1 MIGRIKERDELIRMY
16 ESDESEFVAVY
27 GRRRVGKTYLI
38 REVFA
43 DKFAFRHSGL
53 AQEGVTKQLAQ
64 FLKSLQDFGLEQ
76 RRRPKNWSEAFA
88 LLEQVVKS
96 SEQVR
101 KVVFIDEMPWMDT
114 QKSGFLS
121 ALEAFWND
129 FCAYRKDVLL
139 IVCGSAAAWMVKN
152 LFANRGGLHNRVTC
166 RIRLMPFTLGECE
179 RYAAE
184 KGLALSRM
192 ELAEAYMALGGIPY
206 YWRYLDKRY
215 SLAQNFDRMF
225 FADGAPLA
233 NEFRELY
240 ASLFKDATLHVA
252 VIEALATKRTGMSQ
266 LELQSALGRTS
277 SGKLTEIL
285 QTLEQSGF
293 VRPYQPFGAKKKG
306 TVFQLVDG
314 FSLFHY
320 RFLTGAAKGDG
331 SFWMSTA
338 DSPQRAAWLGL
349 SFELLCLQH
358 VDQIK
363 RRLGISGLH
372 SGVCSWRHRADE
384 VYPIG
389 AQIDLLIDRA
399 DNVVNV
405 CEMKYARGLYVLDKQ
420 TRDSLD
426 NKIEALK
433 AVTKTWKS
441 IHLTLVTTNGLARTE
456 HAQAVQSEVTLDD
469 LFYLDEPKRKDI
481 IDGK

>member
-1 MIGRIKERDELIRMY
+1 MIGRINERDELIRMY

-53 AQEGVTKQLAQ
+53 AQEGMTRQLTQ
-64 FLKSLQDFGLEQ
+64 FLKSLQDFDLEQ
-76 RRRPKNWSEAFA
+76 KRRPKNWNEAFA
-88 LLEQVVKS
+88 LLEQVVAASVQRK
-96 SEQVR
+96 
-101 KVVFIDEMPWMDT
+101 KVVFIDEMPWMGT

-152 LFANRGGLHNRVTC
+152 LFSNRGGLHNRVTC
-166 RIRLMPFTLGECE
+166 RIRLLPFTLQECE
-179 RYAAE
+179 QFAKE
-184 KGLALSRM
+184 KGLAMSRR
-192 ELAEAYMALGGIPY
+192 ELAEGYMALGGIPY

-215 SLAQNFDRMF
+215 SLAQNLDRLF

-240 ASLFKDATLHVA
+240 ASLFKNATLHMA
-252 VIEALATKRTGMSQ
+252 VIEALATKRIGMSQ
-266 LELQSALGRTS
+266 TDLQTALARSS
-277 SGKLTEIL
+277 SGKLTEVL
-285 QTLEQSGF
+285 LTLEQSGF
-293 VRPYQPFGAKKKG
+293 IRPYLPFGSKKKG
-306 TVFQLVDG
+306 TVYQLIDS

-320 RFLTGAAKGDG
+320 RFLTGAAKGDTA
-331 SFWMSTA
+331 FWTATA

-358 VDQIK
+358 IDQIK
-363 RRLGISGLH
+363 RKLGISGLH
-372 SGVCSWRHRADE
+372 CSVCSWRHQADE
-384 VYPIG
+384 TYPKG

-399 DNVVNV
+399 DNVVNI
-405 CEMKYARGLYVLDKQ
+405 CEMKYARGPYVLDRQ

-426 NKIEALK
+426 NKIAALRT
-433 AVTKTWKS
+433 VTKTNKS
-441 IHLTLVTTNGLARTE
+441 IHLTLVTANGLARTE
-456 HAQAVQSEVTLDD
+456 HAQAVQSDITLED
-469 LFYLDEPKRKDI
+469 LF
-481 IDGK
+481 

>member
-1 MIGRIKERDELIRMY
+1 MIGRVKERDELIRMY

-53 AQEGVTKQLAQ
+53 AGEGVVRQLSQ

-76 RRRPKNWSEAFA
+76 RRRPKNWSEAFS
-88 LLEQVVKS
+88 LLEQVVKQS
-96 SEQVR
+96 KQPR

-139 IVCGSAAAWMVKN
+139 IVCGSAASWMVKN
-152 LFANRGGLHNRVTC
+152 LFSNRGGLHNRVTC
-166 RIRLMPFTLGECE
+166 RIRLQPFTLGEC
-179 RYAAE
+179 RLFAAE
-184 KGLALSRM
+184 KGLAMSVM
-192 ELAEAYMALGGIPY
+192 ELAEGYMALGGIPY

-215 SLAQNFDRMF
+215 SLSQNLDRMF
-225 FADGAPLA
+225 FVEGAPLA

-240 ASLFKDATLHVA
+240 ASLFKNATLHVA
-252 VIEALATKRTGMSQ
+252 IIEALATKRVGMSQ
-266 LELQSALGRTS
+266 SELQTALGKAR
-277 SGKLTEIL
+277 SGKLTEAL
-285 QTLEQSGF
+285 STLEHSGF
-293 VRPYQPFGAKKKG
+293 VRPYQPFGVKKKG
-306 TVFQLVDG
+306 TVYQLVDS

-320 RFLTGAAKGDG
+320 RFLTGVAKGDAA
-331 SFWMSTA
+331 FWTSTA
-338 DSPQRAAWLGL
+338 DSPQRMTWLGL

-358 VDQIK
+358 VEQIK

-372 SGVCSWRHRADE
+372 CGVCSWRHQADE
-384 VYPIG
+384 TYPVG

-405 CEMKYARGLYVLDKQ
+405 CEMKYARGLYALDRQ
-420 TRDSLD
+420 TRESLD
-426 NKIEALK
+426 NKIEALR
-433 AVTKTWKS
+433 AVTGTHKS
-441 IHLTLVTTNGLARTE
+441 IHLTLVTSKGLAHTE
-456 HAQAVQSEVTLDD
+456 HAQAVQSVVTLED
-469 LFYLDEPKRKDI
+469 LL
-481 IDGK
+481 

>member
-1 MIGRIKERDELIRMY
+1 MIGRINERDELIRMY

-53 AQEGVTKQLAQ
+53 AQEGMTRQLSQ

-76 RRRPKNWSEAFA
+76 KRRPKNWNEAFA
-88 LLEQVVKS
+88 MLERVVAS
-96 SEQVR
+96 SVQR
-101 KVVFIDEMPWMDT
+101 KKVVFIDEMPWMDT

-152 LFANRGGLHNRVTC
+152 LFSNRGGLHNRVTC
-166 RIRLMPFTLGECE
+166 RIRLLPFTLQECE
-179 RYAAE
+179 QFARE
-184 KGLALSRM
+184 KGLAMSRR
-192 ELAEAYMALGGIPY
+192 ELAEGYMALGGIPY

-215 SLAQNFDRMF
+215 SLAQNLDRLF

-240 ASLFKDATLHVA
+240 ASLFKNATLHMA
-252 VIEALATKRTGMSQ
+252 VIEALATKRIGMSQ
-266 LELQSALGRTS
+266 TDLQTALARSS
-277 SGKLTEIL
+277 SGKLTEVL
-285 QTLEQSGF
+285 LTLEQSGF
-293 VRPYQPFGAKKKG
+293 IRPYLPFGSKKKG
-306 TVFQLVDG
+306 TVYQLIDS

-320 RFLTGAAKGDG
+320 RFLTGAAKGDTA
-331 SFWMSTA
+331 FWTATA

-358 VDQIK
+358 IDQIK
-363 RRLGISGLH
+363 RKLGISGLH
-372 SGVCSWRHRADE
+372 CSVCSWRHQADE
-384 VYPIG
+384 TYPKG

-399 DNVVNV
+399 DNVVNI
-405 CEMKYARGLYVLDKQ
+405 CEMKYARGPYVLDRQ

-426 NKIEALK
+426 NKIAALRT
-433 AVTKTWKS
+433 VTKTSKS
-441 IHLTLVTTNGLARTE
+441 IHLTLVTANGLARTE
-456 HAQAVQSEVTLDD
+456 HAQAVQSDITLED
-469 LFYLDEPKRKDI
+469 LF
-481 IDGK
+481 

>member
-43 DKFAFRHSGL
+43 DRFAFRHSGL
-53 AQEGVTKQLAQ
+53 AREGAARQLSQ
-64 FLKSLQDFGLEQ
+64 FLKSLQDFGCEQ
-76 RRRPKNWSEAFA
+76 RRRPKNWSEAFS
-88 LLEQVVKS
+88 LVEQVVKAIDL
-96 SEQVR
+96 VR

-152 LFANRGGLHNRVTC
+152 LFSNRGGLHNRVTC
-166 RIRLMPFTLGECE
+166 RIRLQPFTLGECE
-179 RYAAE
+179 RFAAE
-184 KGLALSRM
+184 KGLSMSRK
-192 ELAEAYMALGGIPY
+192 ELAEGYMALGGIPY

-215 SLAQNFDRMF
+215 SLAQNLDRMF
-225 FADGAPLA
+225 FAEGAPLV

-240 ASLFKDATLHVA
+240 ASLFGSATQHVA
-252 VIEALATKRTGMSQ
+252 VVEALATKRIGMSMI
-266 LELQSALGRTS
+266 ELQTALGKTS
-277 SGKLTEIL
+277 SGKLTEVL

-293 VRPYQPFGAKKKG
+293 IRLYQPFGAKKKG
-306 TVFQLVDG
+306 TVYQLVDS
-314 FSLFHY
+314 FSLFHHL
-320 RFLTGAAKGDG
+320 FLTGVAKGDAA
-331 SFWMSTA
+331 FWSSTA
-338 DSPQRAAWLGL
+338 DSPLRTTWLGL

-363 RRLGISGLH
+363 RSLGISGQH
-372 SGVCSWRHRADE
+372 CGVCSWRHQADE
-384 VYPIG
+384 TYPVG

-405 CEMKYARGLYVLDKQ
+405 CEMKYSRGLFVIDKK

-426 NKIEALK
+426 NRIEAFRV
-433 AVTKTWKS
+433 VTKTRKS
-441 IHLTLVTTNGLARTE
+441 IHLTFVTSSGLAHTE
-456 HAQAVQSEVTLDD
+456 HAQSVQSEVTLDD
-469 LFYLDEPKRKDI
+469 LFCP
-481 IDGK
+481 

>member
-1 MIGRIKERDELIRMY
+1 MIGRTKERDELIRMY

-43 DKFAFRHSGL
+43 DRFAFRHSGL
-53 AQEGVTKQLAQ
+53 AREGAVKQLSQ
-64 FLKSLQDFGLEQ
+64 FLKSLQDFGCEQ
-76 RRRPKNWSEAFA
+76 RRRPKNWSEAFS
-88 LLEQVVKS
+88 LLEQVVKAS
-96 SEQVR
+96 DLVR

-152 LFANRGGLHNRVTC
+152 LFSNRGGLHNRVTC
-166 RIRLMPFTLGECE
+166 RIRLQPFTLCECE
-179 RYAAE
+179 RFAAE
-184 KGLALSRM
+184 KGLAMSRK
-192 ELAEAYMALGGIPY
+192 ELAEGYMALGGIPY

-215 SLAQNFDRMF
+215 SLAQNLDRMF
-225 FADGAPLA
+225 FAEGAPLV

-240 ASLFKDATLHVA
+240 ASLFGSATQHVA
-252 VIEALATKRTGMSQ
+252 VVEALATKRIGMSMI
-266 LELQSALGRTS
+266 ELQTALGKTS
-277 SGKLTEIL
+277 SGKLTEVL

-293 VRPYQPFGAKKKG
+293 IRPYQPFGAKKKG
-306 TVFQLVDG
+306 TVYQLVDS
-314 FSLFHY
+314 FSLFHH
-320 RFLTGAAKGDG
+320 RFLTGVAKGDAA
-331 SFWMSTA
+331 FWSSTA
-338 DSPQRAAWLGL
+338 DSPLRMTWLGL

-363 RRLGISGLH
+363 RSLGISGQH
-372 SGVCSWRHRADE
+372 CGVCSWRHQADE
-384 VYPIG
+384 TYPVG

-405 CEMKYARGLYVLDKQ
+405 CEMKYSRGLYVIDKK

-426 NKIEALK
+426 NKIEAFR
-433 AVTKTWKS
+433 AVTKTRKS
-441 IHLTLVTTNGLARTE
+441 IHLTLVTSGGLAHTE
-456 HAQAVQSEVTLDD
+456 HAQTVQSEVTLDD
-469 LFYLDEPKRKDI
+469 LFLP
-481 IDGK
+481 

>member
-1 MIGRIKERDELIRMY
+1 MIGRTKERDELVRMY

-43 DKFAFRHSGL
+43 DRFAFRHSGL
-53 AQEGVTKQLAQ
+53 AREGAVKQLSQ
-64 FLKSLQDFGLEQ
+64 FLKSLQDFGCEQ

-96 SEQVR
+96 SDLVR

-152 LFANRGGLHNRVTC
+152 LFSNRGGLHNRVTC
-166 RIRLMPFTLGECE
+166 RIRLQPFTLGECE
-179 RYAAE
+179 RFAEE
-184 KGLALSRM
+184 KGLAMSRK
-192 ELAEAYMALGGIPY
+192 ELAEGYMALGGIPY

-215 SLAQNFDRMF
+215 SLAQNLDRMF
-225 FADGAPLA
+225 FAEGAPLV

-240 ASLFKDATLHVA
+240 ASLFGSATQHAA
-252 VIEALATKRTGMSQ
+252 VVEALATKRVGMSMI
-266 LELQSALGRTS
+266 ELQTALGTTS
-277 SGKLTEIL
+277 SGKLTEVL
-285 QTLEQSGF
+285 RTLEQSGF
-293 VRPYQPFGAKKKG
+293 IRSYQPFGAKKKG
-306 TVFQLVDG
+306 TVYQLIDS
-314 FSLFHY
+314 FSLFHH
-320 RFLTGAAKGDG
+320 RFLTGVAKGDAA
-331 SFWMSTA
+331 FWSSTS
-338 DSPQRAAWLGL
+338 DSPQRVTWLGL

-363 RRLGISGLH
+363 QCLGISGQH
-372 SGVCSWRHRADE
+372 CGVCSWRHQADE
-384 VYPIG
+384 TYPVG

-405 CEMKYARGLYVLDKQ
+405 CEMKYSRGLYVIDKK

-426 NKIEALK
+426 NKVEAFRV
-433 AVTKTWKS
+433 VTKTRKS
-441 IHLTLVTTNGLARTE
+441 IHLTLVTSSGLAHTE

-469 LFYLDEPKRKDI
+469 LFRS
-481 IDGK
+481 

>member
-1 MIGRIKERDELIRMY
+1 MIGRVKERDELMRMY

-43 DKFAFRHSGL
+43 DRFAFRHSGL
-53 AQEGVTKQLAQ
+53 AGEGAAKQLQQ

-76 RRRPKNWSEAFA
+76 RRRPNSWSEAFS

-114 QKSGFLS
+114 QKSGFLA

-152 LFANRGGLHNRVTC
+152 LFSNRGGLHNRVTC
-166 RIRLMPFTLGECE
+166 RIRLQPFTLGECE
-179 RYAAE
+179 RFAEE
-184 KGLALSRM
+184 KGLAMSRR
-192 ELAEAYMALGGIPY
+192 ELAEGYMVLGGIPY
-206 YWRYLDKRY
+206 YWRYLDKRF
-215 SLAQNFDRMF
+215 SLAQNIDRMF
-225 FADGAPLA
+225 FAEGAPLA

-240 ASLFKDATLHVA
+240 ASLFRNATLHVA
-252 VIEALATKRTGMSQ
+252 VIEALATKRIGMNQS
-266 LELQSALGRTS
+266 ELQAALGMAS
-277 SGKLTEIL
+277 SGKLTEAL
-285 QTLEQSGF
+285 LTLEQSGF
-293 VRPYQPFGAKKKG
+293 IRPYLPFGSKKKG
-306 TVFQLVDG
+306 TVYQLVDG
-314 FSLFHY
+314 FSLFHH
-320 RFLTGAAKGDG
+320 RFLTGESKGD
-331 SFWMSTA
+331 SAFWTSTA
-338 DSPQRAAWLGL
+338 DSPKRAAWLGL

-372 SGVCSWRHRADE
+372 CGVCSWRHQADE
-384 VYPIG
+384 VYPVG

-405 CEMKYARGLYVLDKQ
+405 CEMKYSRGLYVLDKR
-420 TRDSLD
+420 TRDSID
-426 NKIEALK
+426 NKIEALRT
-433 AVTKTWKS
+433 VTKTRKS
-441 IHLTLVTTNGLARTE
+441 IHLTLVTANGLARTE
-456 HAQAVQSEVTLDD
+456 HAQSVQSEVTLDD
-469 LFYLDEPKRKDI
+469 LFSD
-481 IDGK
+481 